1 MKQFPSTAVLSEF
14 YVVAFAVLFSAAYLA
29 WQETHGGVATH
40 HLLDQRS
47 LPGFSNWWGL
57 AIIPMIGGLAS
68 WSVQRR
74 AAVDA
79 TALTKAAAATVGAL
93 FVGVALSVSFAID
106 RNGNANLYIFIA
118 ALASGLALPTY
129 RAEYVFGFVIGMS
142 AVFGLVLPSII
153 ALVAVAISA
162 TFHFVVR
169 PAFVW
174 MMRPVRA

>member
-1 MKQFPSTAVLSEF
+1 MTERRAYRLEF
-14 YVVAFAVLFSAAYLA
+14 YVISFAVLFAAVYLA
-29 WQETHGGVATH
+29 WQVAHGGVVTH

-57 AIIPMIGGLAS
+57 AIIPLIGWLAA

-79 TALTKAAAATVGAL
+79 TALTKAAAAAVGAL
-93 FVGVALSVSFAID
+93 LVGVALSISFAID
-106 RNGNANLYIFIA
+106 RGGNATFYIFVA

-142 AVFGLVLPSII
+142 VVFGLVLPSIL
-153 ALVAVAISA
+153 ALVAVTISV
-162 TFHFVVR
+162 TFHFLVR

-174 MMRPVRA
+174 TVRRVRAS

>member
-1 MKQFPSTAVLSEF
+1 MTHRRTYRLEF
-14 YVVAFAVLFSAAYLA
+14 YVVAFALLFASAYLA
-29 WQETHGGVATH
+29 WQDTHGGVVTH
-40 HLLDQRS
+40 HLLDKRS

-57 AIIPMIGGLAS
+57 AIIPSIGWLAS

-79 TALTKAAAATVGAL
+79 TALAKASAATVGAL
-93 FVGVALSVSFAID
+93 LVGVALSISFALE
-106 RNGNANLYIFIA
+106 RNGNATLYIFLA

-129 RAEYVFGFVIGMS
+129 RAEYVFGFAIGMS
-142 AVFGLVLPSII
+142 VVFGLVLPSIL

-162 TFHFVVR
+162 AFHFLVR

-174 MMRPVRA
+174 TVRRVRA